1 MSESLIINDRRQ
13 LHWQHRLFGDASTA
27 ALWGFWLWLCR
38 PLIGVVALLAGS
50 GFATKHGLVH
60 VALGGPVS
68 MGHTALALCSTSG
81 SLLLWNM
88 MVERRTRDLPA
99 QALPNYAAYFDLP
112 VQQIQAGRDSKVSV
126 VHHDET
132 GRIVRVETI

>member
-13 LHWQHRLFGDASTA
+13 LHWQRRLFGDASTA

-38 PLIGVVALLAGS
+38 PLIGVMALLAGS
-50 GFATKHGLVH
+50 GFAAKHGFVH
-60 VALGGPVS
+60 VALGGPVTIE
-68 MGHTALALCSTSG
+68 HTAMALCSTSG

-88 MVERRTRDLPA
+88 LVERRTRELAVQA
-99 QALPNYAAYFDLP
+99 QPNYAAYFNLP
-112 VQQIQAGRDSKVSV
+112 VQEVQAGRDSKIAV